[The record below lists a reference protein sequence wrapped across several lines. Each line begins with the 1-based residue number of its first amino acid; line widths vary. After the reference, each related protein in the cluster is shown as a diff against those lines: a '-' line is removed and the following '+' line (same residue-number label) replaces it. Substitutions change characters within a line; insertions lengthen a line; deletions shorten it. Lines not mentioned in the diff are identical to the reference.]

1 MPQDAMIIVR
11 SDLTRRIDGIAAASG
26 HISLASLCEQV
37 DAIRRIARI
46 HALDAVER
54 LASLM
59 ETAIAYHGHGP
70 VILSYLDLMRDAAE
84 SEAQGP
90 EVCATYTAALSL
102 RLGA

>member
-26 HISLASLCEQV
+26 HISLSALCEQV
-37 DAIRRIARI
+37 DAIRRIARV

-90 EVCATYTAALSL
+90 EVCTAYSAALSL

>member
-1 MPQDAMIIVR
+1 MPQDAMMIVR
-11 SDLTRRIDGIAAASG
+11 NDLARRIDGIAAASG
-26 HISLASLCEQV
+26 RISLATLCEQV
-37 DAIRRIARI
+37 DAIRRIARV

-59 ETAIAYHGHGP
+59 ETAIAYNGHGP
-70 VILSYLDLMRDAAE
+70 VIMSYLDLMRDATE

-90 EVCATYTAALSL
+90 EACTVYTAALSL